1 MVPSHRVSGWTGRL
15 PQMTAEA
22 ISPPGSL
29 NCKGTPPTS
38 LLQLRG
44 PALLGGRSRPTEA
57 RSGMQ
62 GHPAGGGR
70 GGGCPA
76 AGCAPAAWGMGA
88 HMPSFLSSVSST
100 PDLADVGQ
108 RQAPRAFDQNA
119 RRRIS

>member
-1 MVPSHRVSGWTGRL
+1 MVPSHRALGWTGQL

-29 NCKGTPPTS
+29 NCKETPPTS

-57 RSGMQ
+57 QSGRQ

-70 GGGCPA
+70 GGVSCCWMCSRRVGGGSPHA
-76 AGCAPAAWGMGA
+76 FVSVL
-88 HMPSFLSSVSST
+88 SFLHS
-100 PDLADVGQ
+100 
-108 RQAPRAFDQNA
+108 
-119 RRRIS
+119 